1 MKAVLIPVKDLGAAK
16 QRLAPVFTQTERTEI
31 AWLMLEH
38 VFAEVSSAQG
48 LEKIF
53 VVTSY
58 EPAADLAGK
67 LGMEVIPE
75 TTQIS
80 ESRSV
85 DYASRICRKRGV
97 TTLLRIPI
105 DLPFIVAGD
114 VEDLLA
120 RAAPAPSALLVPS
133 RTGDG
138 TNALLR
144 SPPGLFPTYFGRNS
158 FALHLQE
165 SRRVGAATQVIR
177 SSSLA
182 FDLDEPADLRV
193 FLAEG
198 NQTPLFDLLSSLDAS
213 GRIRAAGVSSRTVPS
228 LSP

>member
-16 QRLAPVFTQTERTEI
+16 QRLEPIFTQTERVEI

-38 VFAEVSSAQG
+38 VFGEVSRARG
-48 LEKIF
+48 AEKVF

-85 DYASRICRKRGV
+85 DYASRICRETGV

-105 DLPFIVAGD
+105 DLPSSW
-114 VEDLLA
+114 
-120 RAAPAPSALLVPS
+120 RAMWKTFWLV
-133 RTGDG
+133 R
-138 TNALLR
+138 LR
-144 SPPGLFPTYFGRNS
+144 HLRRCWCLPGQATVPTLFCDPRRTYFPRIS
-158 FALHLQE
+158 AETVLLYIF
-165 SRRVGAATQVIR
+165 RRR
-177 SSSLA
+177 
-182 FDLDEPADLRV
+182 
-193 FLAEG
+193 
-198 NQTPLFDLLSSLDAS
+198 
-213 GRIRAAGVSSRTVPS
+213 GVSVRRPR
-228 LSP
+228 